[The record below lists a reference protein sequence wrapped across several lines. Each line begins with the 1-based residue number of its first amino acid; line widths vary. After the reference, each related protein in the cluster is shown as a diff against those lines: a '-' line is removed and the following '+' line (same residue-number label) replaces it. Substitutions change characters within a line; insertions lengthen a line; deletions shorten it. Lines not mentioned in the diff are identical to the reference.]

1 MVRKTPSSHFF
12 ILTSYFFPQVVLSTI
27 VDEIE
32 RLREE
37 AWLGDAVLSL
47 FVRDWLLVTRSREFS
62 SAERAALF
70 ELFTSNQFLS
80 RFGEPSRVEAEIGRV
95 YRSGGVPEAFT
106 FIEAKFLKR
115 FLTAAGKRGYYIE
128 KPASIL
134 RPGG

>member
-1 MVRKTPSSHFF
+1 
-12 ILTSYFFPQVVLSTI
+12 

-47 FVRDWLLVTRSREFS
+47 FVRDWLLATRSREFP

-80 RFGEPSRVEAEIGRV
+80 SFGEPTRVEAEIGRV

-115 FLTAAGKRGYYIE
+115 FLTGAQKRGYHLE
-128 KPASIL
+128 KPASIIDT
-134 RPGG
+134 G